1 MFRASGKGSIWIALM
16 VVLLLLSGCGA
27 GGAGKSANSDGA
39 TGTDKGTTDTQ
50 GPAST
55 DSVRTIEHAL
65 GKTEI
70 KGTPKRVVTLYNGAN
85 DVMIA
90 YGIKPVG
97 IVESHGTVPVYD
109 YLKKDLAGIP
119 TVGLETQPSL
129 EEIYNLKPDVIIATR
144 FRNEATYQQ
153 LSEIAPTVAVN
164 EVYEWKETV
173 KLIGQ
178 VLNQEDKG
186 TQLLADWDR
195 RVADFRTKMGD
206 RLPIKASIVNFRADH
221 VRIYYMGYAG
231 KILKEL
237 GFTRPPAQ
245 EGDKWGIKVNSKE
258 SIPDMNA
265 DTLFVFNSGKDQ
277 AAIEKNVEAWTHH
290 PLWKNLDAYK
300 KNSIFKVDEVNWNL
314 AGGYLSANRM
324 LDDLYKIYDL
334 KS

>member
-1 MFRASGKGSIWIALM
+1 MFRVSSKGSIWVVLM

-27 GGAGKSANSDGA
+27 GGAGTSTNAGEAPEAS
-39 TGTDKGTTDTQ
+39 
-50 GPAST
+50 ST
-55 DSVRTIEHAL
+55 DSVRTIEHVL

-97 IVESHGTVPVYD
+97 IVEASGTEPVYD
-109 YLKKDLAGIP
+109 YLKKDLEGIP
-119 TVGLETQPSL
+119 TVGLETQPNM
-129 EEIYNLKPDVIIATR
+129 EEIYKLKPDVIIATK

-153 LSEIAPTVAVN
+153 LSEIAPTVAVDQL
-164 EVYEWKETV
+164 YEWKDTV

-186 TQLLADWDR
+186 AQLLADWDQ
-195 RVADFRTKMGD
+195 RVADFKKKMGD

-221 VRIYYMGYAG
+221 TRIYYMGFAG
-231 KILKEL
+231 QILKEL
-237 GFTRPPAQ
+237 GFTRPPEQ
-245 EGDKWGIKVNSKE
+245 EADKWGIKVNSKE

-277 AAIEKNVEAWTHH
+277 AAIEKNYEAWTSH

-300 KNSIFKVDEVNWNL
+300 KKSIFKVNEVNWNL
-314 AGGYLSANRM
+314 AGGYLSANLM
-324 LDDLYKIYDL
+324 LDDLYQLYDL
-334 KS
+334 KL

>member
-1 MFRASGKGSIWIALM
+1 MQASGKGSIWIALM

-27 GGAGKSANSDGA
+27 GGAGKSVDSGGA

-50 GPAST
+50 GAAST
-55 DSVRTIEHAL
+55 DSVRIIEHVL

-70 KGTPKRVVTLYNGAN
+70 KGTPKRIVTLYNGAN

-97 IVESHGTVPVYD
+97 IVESHGTEPVYD

-221 VRIYYMGYAG
+221 ARIYYMGYAG

-245 EGDKWGIKVNSKE
+245 EGDQWGVKVNSKE

-265 DTLFVFNSGKDQ
+265 DTLFVFNSGKDP
-277 AAIEKNVEAWTHH
+277 AAIEKNVEAWTRH

-324 LDDLYKIYDL
+324 LDDLYKMYDL

>member
-1 MFRASGKGSIWIALM
+1 MFRASSKGSIWVALM

-27 GGAGKSANSDGA
+27 GGAGTSTNAGEAPEAS
-39 TGTDKGTTDTQ
+39 
-50 GPAST
+50 ST
-55 DSVRTIEHAL
+55 DSVRTIEHVL

-97 IVESHGTVPVYD
+97 IVEASGTEPVYD
-109 YLKKDLAGIP
+109 YLKKDLEGIP
-119 TVGLETQPSL
+119 TVGLETQPNM
-129 EEIYNLKPDVIIATR
+129 EEIYKLKPDVIIATK

-153 LSEIAPTVAVN
+153 LSEIAPTVAVDQL
-164 EVYEWKETV
+164 YEWKDTV

-186 TQLLADWDR
+186 AQLLADWDQ
-195 RVADFRTKMGD
+195 RVADFKKKMGD

-221 VRIYYMGYAG
+221 ARIYYMGFAG
-231 KILKEL
+231 QILKEL
-237 GFTRPPAQ
+237 GFTRPPEQ
-245 EGDKWGIKVNSKE
+245 EADKWGIKVNSKE

-277 AAIEKNVEAWTHH
+277 AAIEKNYEAWTSH

-300 KNSIFKVDEVNWNL
+300 KKSIFKVNEVNWNL
-314 AGGYLSANRM
+314 AGGYLSANLM
-324 LDDLYKIYDL
+324 LNDLYQLYDL
-334 KS
+334 KL

>member
-27 GGAGKSANSDGA
+27 GGAGKSANSGGA

-97 IVESHGTVPVYD
+97 IVESHGTEPVYD

-221 VRIYYMGYAG
+221 ARIYYMGYAG

>member
-1 MFRASGKGSIWIALM
+1 MFRASSKGSIRAALM

-27 GGAGKSANSDGA
+27 GGAGTSANSGEA
-39 TGTDKGTTDTQ
+39 PGT
-50 GPAST
+50 AST
-55 DSVRTIEHAL
+55 DSVRTIEHVL

-97 IVESHGTVPVYD
+97 IVESHGTEPVYD

-119 TVGLETQPSL
+119 TVGLETQPNL

-195 RVADFRTKMGD
+195 RVADFRTKMDD

-221 VRIYYMGYAG
+221 ARIYYMGYAG

-277 AAIEKNVEAWTHH
+277 AAIEKNYEAWTRH

>member
-1 MFRASGKGSIWIALM
+1 MFRASSKGSIWVALM

-27 GGAGKSANSDGA
+27 GGAGTNAGGA
-39 TGTDKGTTDTQ
+39 
-50 GPAST
+50 PEASST
-55 DSVRTIEHAL
+55 DSVRTIEHVL

-97 IVESHGTVPVYD
+97 IVEASGTEPVYD
-109 YLKKDLAGIP
+109 YLKKDLEGIP
-119 TVGLETQPSL
+119 TVGLETQPNM
-129 EEIYNLKPDVIIATR
+129 EEIYKLKPDVIIATK

-153 LSEIAPTVAVN
+153 LSEIAPTVAVDQL
-164 EVYEWKETV
+164 YEWKDTV

-186 TQLLADWDR
+186 AQLLADWDQ
-195 RVADFRTKMGD
+195 RVADFKKKMGD

-221 VRIYYMGYAG
+221 ARIYYMGFAG
-231 KILKEL
+231 QILKEL
-237 GFTRPPAQ
+237 GFTRPPEQ
-245 EGDKWGIKVNSKE
+245 EADKWGIKVNSKE

-277 AAIEKNVEAWTHH
+277 AAIEKNYEAWTSH

-300 KNSIFKVDEVNWNL
+300 KKSIFKVNEVNWNL
-314 AGGYLSANRM
+314 AGGYLSANLM
-324 LDDLYKIYDL
+324 LDDLYQLYDL
-334 KS
+334 KL